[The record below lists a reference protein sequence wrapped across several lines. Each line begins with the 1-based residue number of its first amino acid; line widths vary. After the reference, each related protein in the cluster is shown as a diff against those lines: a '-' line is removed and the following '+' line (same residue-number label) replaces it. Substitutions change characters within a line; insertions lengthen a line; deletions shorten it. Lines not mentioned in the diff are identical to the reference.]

1 MHTRRAQ
8 LGEAMKR
15 RLRASGEPVRRH
27 RRKKVTEKLGSTTAP
42 TLSIPSGRR
51 PTAIHP
57 CHPGVPTPEHALPQS
72 KVGDPL
78 ALSLSLADVAARS
91 QRVIV
96 DFLTRSPELLS
107 IGDPAGIG
115 RAFLDL
121 TLKMMTDPMSI
132 AKAQLDLWADQAR
145 LWQNT
150 TGRLF
155 GFVERIDRPDVVDR
169 RFRHPAWTE
178 HFVFDY
184 IKQSHEIFA
193 GAILS
198 AVHNVEGL
206 DPKTEH
212 KVRFYARQFVDAL
225 APSNFIA
232 TNPEVLQA
240 TIETGGEN
248 LLKGLEN
255 LVQDLE
261 GGRGQLSITMT
272 DPNAFRVGENV
283 ATTKGKVI
291 FQNELMQLIQYAP
304 STGEV
309 KRRPLVIIPP
319 WINKF
324 YILDLQPKN
333 SFIKWAVDQGHTVFV
348 ISWVNP
354 DERLAHKSF
363 EDYLLEG
370 PLAALDVVEAATG
383 EREVNAIGYCLGGTL
398 LAASLSYLTAK
409 NDDRIR
415 SATYFVTL
423 VDFTD
428 PGDLAVFID
437 EQQLAVVEK
446 RMRQRG
452 YLDGKEMAMAFNML
466 RANDLIWSF
475 VVDNYL
481 LGRQPAPFDLLY
493 WNSDSTRMPVEMH
506 NFYLRTMYHENRL
519 AKPGGISLA
528 GVPID
533 LTRITTPTF
542 MVSTR
547 EDHIAPWRST
557 YAATRLYR
565 GPIKFVL
572 AELGHIAGII
582 NPPGSPHGYWH
593 NPELPERAEQWFQGA
608 NLIESSWWPVWEKW
622 AAEHSGGSVPAREPG
637 ARGVE
642 PIEDAPGSYVRV
654 RVGTST
660 Q

>member
-1 MHTRRAQ
+1 MFAVRGGPVTKHSAPTTK
-8 LGEAMKR
+8 AMD
-15 RLRASGEPVRRH
+15 PVR
-27 RRKKVTEKLGSTTAP
+27 
-42 TLSIPSGRR
+42 
-51 PTAIHP
+51 
-57 CHPGVPTPEHALPQS
+57 
-72 KVGDPL
+72 L
-78 ALSLSLADVAARS
+78 ASSLAEIAARS
-91 QRVIV
+91 QRLTVN
-96 DFLTRSPELLS
+96 FLTRRPELGSL
-107 IGDPAGIG
+107 DDLGIG

-121 TLKMMTDPMSI
+121 TTKMMSDPLSI
-132 AKAQLDLWADQAR
+132 AQAQLELWADQAR
-145 LWQNT
+145 LWQHA

-155 GFVERIDRPDVVDR
+155 GFAGTSGRPSGEDQ
-169 RFRHPAWTE
+169 RFQHPAWTE
-178 HFVFDY
+178 HFAFDY
-184 IKQSHEIFA
+184 IKQSYEIFA

-198 AVHNVEGL
+198 AVHHVDGL
-206 DPKTEH
+206 DPKTAH
-212 KVRFYARQFVDAL
+212 KVQFYTRQFVDAL

-232 TNPEVLQA
+232 TNPEVLQE
-240 TIETGGEN
+240 TIGTGGQN
-248 LLKGLEN
+248 LLKGLTN
-255 LVQDLE
+255 LLNDLE
-261 GGRGQLSITMT
+261 RGRGKLAITMT

-283 ATTKGKVI
+283 ATTRGKVI
-291 FQNELMQLIQYAP
+291 FQNELMQLIQYAS
-304 STGEV
+304 STDEV
-309 KRRPLVIIPP
+309 KRRPLLIIPP

-354 DERLAHKSF
+354 DERLAHKGF

-370 PLAALDVVEAATG
+370 PLAALDAVEATTG

-398 LAASLSYLTAK
+398 LATTLSYLTTK
-409 NDDRIR
+409 SDDRIR

-423 VDFTD
+423 IDFAD
-428 PGDLAVFID
+428 AGDLAVFID
-437 EQQLAVVEK
+437 EQQLAMLEK
-446 RMRQRG
+446 RMRERG
-452 YLDGKEMAMAFNML
+452 YLEGKDMAMAFNML

-475 VVDNYL
+475 VVGNYL
-481 LGRQPAPFDLLY
+481 LGKDPIRFDLLY

-506 NFYLRTMYHENRL
+506 SFYLRTMYHENRL

-572 AELGHIAGII
+572 AESGHIAGVIS
-582 NPPGSPHGYWH
+582 PPGSRYGHWQ
-593 NPELPERAEQWFQGA
+593 NANLPERPEEWFEGA
-608 NLIESSWWPVWEKW
+608 DLVAGSWWPVWEKW
-622 AAEHSGGSVPAREPG
+622 VSEHSGGSVAAREPG
-637 ARGVE
+637 AGGLQ

-654 RVGTST
+654 KSAY
-660 Q
+660 